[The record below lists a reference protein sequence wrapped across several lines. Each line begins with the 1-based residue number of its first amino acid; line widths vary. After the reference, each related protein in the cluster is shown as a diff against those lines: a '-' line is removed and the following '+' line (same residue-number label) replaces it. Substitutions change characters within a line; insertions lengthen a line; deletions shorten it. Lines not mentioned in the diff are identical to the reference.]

1 MLTDISCNVRQVFK
15 HKYGHFDIFDISF
28 SEKQYVLFVDLAL
41 KSRRNES
48 GTTGMITIGK

>member
-41 KSRRNES
+41 KRRRNES
-48 GTTGMITIGK
+48 GTTGMITM